1 MSLST
6 IIIVSVPV
14 ADQIRAKN
22 FYSRKLNFIVTMEAT
37 DAMGPGKSWITL
49 EPSGGGTALTL
60 VNWFESMSAGS
71 LRGLVI
77 ATADLDAEH
86 GRLRSAGVD
95 IDDLKSAPWGRYA
108 TLRDSEGNGLVLQQA
123 RSTTPRP

>member
-1 MSLST
+1 MSLSR
-6 IIIVSVPV
+6 IVIVSVPV
-14 ADQIRAKN
+14 VDQIRAKN
-22 FYSRKLNFIVTMEAT
+22 FYSKKLNFIVTMEAT

-49 EPSGGGTALTL
+49 EPSGGGTAVTL
-60 VNWFESMSAGS
+60 VNWFESMLAGS

-95 IDDLKSAPWGRYA
+95 IDELKNAPWGRYA

-123 RSTTPRP
+123 RST